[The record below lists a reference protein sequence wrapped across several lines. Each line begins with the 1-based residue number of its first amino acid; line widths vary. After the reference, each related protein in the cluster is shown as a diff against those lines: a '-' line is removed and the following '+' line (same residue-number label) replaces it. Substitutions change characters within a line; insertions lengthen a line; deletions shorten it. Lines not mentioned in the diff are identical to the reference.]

1 MLESPSPF
9 LGMDIL
15 NKVQPSVFVNME
27 PALSLQLIKSNV
39 NPKLRVHR
47 KTVG

>member
-15 NKVQPSVFVNME
+15 NKVQPSVLVNME
-27 PALSLQLIKSNV
+27 PALSLQLIK
-39 NPKLRVHR
+39 
-47 KTVG
+47 